1 MPKLWTLINQRLLT
15 RFYMLVFFRLTQSYR
30 ISQVFQP
37 FVFNFQQ
44 SAILYRARYE
54 VQLSPGGH
62 VNARLSQ
69 FSFLVLPF
77 PNYKTAIF
85 LMVLSK
91 LLSSMLITILSN
103 LNAIRLLI
111 YGNNLRWSL
120 NVNLNFDT
128 FWIGVGKD
136 LFSLMLEKIWLV
148 SFDHSNNSGAVNMD
162 KSNLCEKPSFHVTAL
177 MFLHCLYSQNCL

>member
-15 RFYMLVFFRLTQSYR
+15 RFYMLVFFRLTQSYG

-44 SAILYRARYE
+44 SAVLYRARYE

-62 VNARLSQ
+62 VNARVSQ

-103 LNAIRLLI
+103 LNAIRLL
-111 YGNNLRWSL
+111 YLWQQL
-120 NVNLNFDT
+120 A
-128 FWIGVGKD
+128 
-136 LFSLMLEKIWLV
+136 LV
-148 SFDHSNNSGAVNMD
+148 S
-162 KSNLCEKPSFHVTAL
+162 KCESELWHLLDWSRKRL
-177 MFLHCLYSQNCL
+177 I